1 MTWGLPIG
9 IFSVVLEFAVVG
21 LFIDIIVSGFFWGLS
36 LTLSTTMSVVDC
48 ISDGARRVEAMA
60 GGSRI
65 IFSWSFLY
73 AAELSVLLSSLLLML
88 LSASSS

>member
-21 LFIDIIVSGFFWGLS
+21 LFIDIIVSGFIWGLS

-73 AAELSVLLSSLLLML
+73 AELSVLLSSLLLML